1 MEKTH
6 SAVTGKGSAL
16 TRYRRLIIGTDSF
29 AAFLY
34 YEFCQLF
41 TFFPGALGMALRKIF
56 WPRMFRSCG
65 KGTVFGFG
73 VVVRQPGKII
83 LGASVVISEY
93 AILDGRTETDGPAL
107 EIGDQSI
114 LSNNVMLSCKNGS
127 IYIGKDVGI
136 NAQTIVQSTTGNGV
150 SIGDDCVI
158 GQRCLIIGGGNYDI
172 SDRQALI
179 RTSPIADDGGVTVE
193 NNVWLGANVSVLG
206 GVVVGQGSVA
216 GAGAVVSRS
225 IPPLSICMGVPA
237 RVVKE
242 RA

>member
-41 TFFPGALGMALRKIF
+41 TFFPGALGMVLRKVF
-56 WPRMFRSCG
+56 WPKMFRSCG
-65 KGTVFGFG
+65 RGTLFGIG
-73 VVVRQPGKII
+73 MVVRQPGKVI
-83 LGASVVISEY
+83 LGESVVISEY
-93 AILDGRTETDGPAL
+93 AILDGRTETDGPSL
-107 EIGDQSI
+107 EIGDRSI

-127 IYIGKDVGI
+127 INIGKDVGI
-136 NAQTIVQSTTGNGV
+136 NAQTVVQSTTGNAV

-158 GQRCLIIGGGNYDI
+158 GQRCLVIGGGNYDI
-172 SDRQALI
+172 SDRESLI
-179 RTSPIADDGGVTVE
+179 RTSQIAHDGGVTVE

-206 GVVVGQGSVA
+206 GVTVGQGSVA

-225 IPPLSICMGVPA
+225 IPPFSICMGVPA
-237 RVVKE
+237 RVVRE